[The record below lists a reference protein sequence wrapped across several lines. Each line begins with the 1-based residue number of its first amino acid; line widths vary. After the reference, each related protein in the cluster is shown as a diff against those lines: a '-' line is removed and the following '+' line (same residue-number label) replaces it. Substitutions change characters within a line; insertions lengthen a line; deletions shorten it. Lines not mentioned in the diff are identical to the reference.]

1 MSAAVP
7 ESGPR
12 RSRLAQGLA
21 AAVVAHLAF
30 ALGVLLWQWPQSPGR
45 GVALAVAVLALVP
58 AVYAVQLL
66 LHVVV
71 SRRDP
76 APRPD
81 AGELLRAWW
90 GEVRELFPVF
100 YWRLPFAWRA
110 TPDSLGPAPRGR
122 TGVVLV
128 HGFVC
133 NRGFW
138 TPWMRRLRERGIPHV
153 AVNLEPV
160 FGSIDAYA
168 PILEA
173 AVDRLAAATGRPP
186 VLVCHSM
193 GGLAARAWLRRRP
206 AAAVARVVTIA
217 TPHHGTW
224 LGRFGWSRNGRQMRL
239 ASPWLRQLGPPAAG
253 GPPFTCWYT
262 NSDNIVFPPSTAT
275 LPAADN
281 RLVRGAAHV
290 DLAFHPAVIAGTLDL
305 VDAAAR

>member
-1 MSAAVP
+1 MSAPVADPV
-7 ESGPR
+7 PR

-21 AAVVAHLAF
+21 AVVVAHVAL
-30 ALGVLLWQWPQSPGR
+30 ALGVLFWQWPESPAR
-45 GVALAVAVLALVP
+45 AVALAVAVLAVAP
-58 AVYAVQLL
+58 AVFAVQLL
-66 LHVVV
+66 LQVIV

-76 APRPD
+76 APRPH

-100 YWRLPFAWRA
+100 YWRVPFAWRKA
-110 TPDSLGPAPRGR
+110 PDSMGPEPRGR

-138 TPWMRRLRERGIPHV
+138 APWLRRLRERGIPHV

-168 PILEA
+168 PILDEA
-173 AVDRLAAATGRPP
+173 VRSLTAATGRPP

-193 GGLAARAWLRRRP
+193 GGLAARAWLRGQP

-217 TPHHGTW
+217 TPHGGTW
-224 LGRFGWSRNGRQMRL
+224 LGRLGWSRNGRQMRL
-239 ASPWLRQLGPPAAG
+239 ASPWLRELGLPAAG
-253 GPPFTCWYT
+253 APPFTCWYT
-262 NSDNIVFPPSTAT
+262 NADNIVFPPSTAA

-290 DLAFHPAVIAGTLDL
+290 DLAFHPAVMDGTLEL
-305 VDAAAR
+305 VEAAAR